1 MKEEKEKIES
11 MGLNPT
17 VTLVITDE
25 FGKVKLLEKVGET
38 NLSGFLKLAS
48 KIDDNPITEDSYL
61 LDCRGQ
67 EIYTLD
73 NFDYFKSITGVF
85 LACPDSDQ
93 ISKLCKSKD
102 LKFSFIVSY

>member
-1 MKEEKEKIES
+1 MNEEKEKIES

-25 FGKVKLLEKVGET
+25 FGKVKLLEKVGES

-48 KIDDNPITEDSYL
+48 KIEDNPITEDDYL

-67 EIYTLD
+67 EIYNLASLE
-73 NFDYFKSITGVF
+73 YFKSITGFF
-85 LACPDSDQ
+85 LACPDSNQ
-93 ISKLCKSKD
+93 IAKLCKSKD
-102 LKFSFIVSY
+102 LNFSFIVSY